1 MTFVNMQTEVG
12 DLLNMTVSANTAPD
26 LTQVKRDLNT
36 ARDLTLNRLL
46 SLGQDYNVRLTKTNL
61 VADQELYGLPS
72 DIRKIVRVEVG
83 YTSSTDRYKA
93 DRMDSNAENDPVNT
107 SYLESDP
114 KYAVRGDNIEL
125 NPTPSSNVTNGLWLW
140 YIEDP
145 ADMSGDTDTS
155 GLPIDYDHLLPLYAA
170 SKGSYTMG
178 KYNEGNNYMA
188 LFRTGLDDM
197 EQEVI
202 QRNIDDG
209 DMIIIRDEYGG
220 L

>member
-1 MTFVNMQTEVG
+1 MTFGNMQTEVG
-12 DLLNMTVSANTAPD
+12 DLLNTTVSDSTIPD

-36 ARDLTLNRLL
+36 ARDLVFNRLL
-46 SLGQDYNVRLTKTNL
+46 SLGQDYNVRLAKADL
-61 VADQELYGLPS
+61 VAGQELYGLPS
-72 DIRKIVRVEVG
+72 DLRKIVRVELG
-83 YTSSTDRYKA
+83 YSTSTDRYKA
-93 DRMDSNAENDPVNT
+93 DRMDTNAENDPVNT
-107 SYLESDP
+107 NYLESDP

-125 NPTPSSNVTNGLWLW
+125 NPTPSSAVTDGLWLW

-145 ADMSGDTDTS
+145 TDMSADTDTS
-155 GLPIDYDHLLPLYAA
+155 GIPIDYDHLLPLYAA
-170 SKGSYTMG
+170 AKGSYTVG
-178 KYNEGNNYMA
+178 KHKEGNNYMA

>member
-1 MTFVNMQTEVG
+1 MTFANMQTEVG

-36 ARDLTLNRLL
+36 ARDLAFNRLL
-46 SLGQDYNVRLTKTNL
+46 SLGQDYNVRLAKADLDTN
-61 VADQELYGLPS
+61 QELYGLPS
-72 DIRKIVRVEVG
+72 DIRKIVRIEVG
-83 YTSSTDRYKA
+83 YTSSTSRYKA
-93 DRMDSNAENDPVNT
+93 DRMDTNAENDPVNT
-107 SYLESDP
+107 TYLESNP
-114 KYAVRGDNIEL
+114 KYMVRGDNIEL
-125 NPTPSSNVTNGLWLW
+125 NPAPSSFVTDGLWLW

-145 ADMSGDTDTS
+145 TDMSADADTS
-155 GLPIDYDHLLPLYAA
+155 SLPIDYDHLLPLYAA
-170 SKGSYTMG
+170 AKGSYTVG
-178 KYNEGNNYMA
+178 KHKEGNNYMA
-188 LFRTGLDDM
+188 LFRAGLDDM

>member
-12 DLLNMTVSANTAPD
+12 DLLNTTVSASTIPD

-36 ARDLTLNRLL
+36 ARDLVFNRLL
-46 SLGQDYNVRLTKTNL
+46 SLGQDYNVRLAKADL
-61 VADQELYGLPS
+61 VASQELYGLPS
-72 DIRKIVRVEVG
+72 DLRKIVRVELG
-83 YTSSTDRYKA
+83 YSTSTDRYKA
-93 DRMDSNAENDPVNT
+93 DRMDTNAENDPVNT
-107 SYLESDP
+107 SYLEGDP

-125 NPTPSSNVTNGLWLW
+125 NPTPSSAVTDGLWLW

-145 ADMSGDTDTS
+145 TDMSADADTS
-155 GLPIDYDHLLPLYAA
+155 GVPIDYDHLLPLYAA
-170 SKGSYTMG
+170 AKGSYTVG
-178 KYNEGNNYMA
+178 KHQEGNNYIA

>member
-1 MTFVNMQTEVG
+1 MQTEAG
-12 DLLNMTVSANTAPD
+12 DLLNMTVSTTTAPD

-36 ARDLTLNRLL
+36 ARDLTFNRLL
-46 SLGQDYNVRLTKTNL
+46 SLGQDYNVRLTKADL

-72 DIRKIVRVEVG
+72 DLRKIVRLEIG
-83 YTSSTDRYKA
+83 YSASTSRYKG
-93 DRMDSNAENDPVNT
+93 DRMDANAENDPVNT
-107 SYLESDP
+107 TYLESNP
-114 KYAVRGDNIEL
+114 KYMVRGDNIEL
-125 NPTPSSNVTNGLWLW
+125 NPAPSSAVTDGLWLW
-140 YIEDP
+140 YIEDLT
-145 ADMSGDTDTS
+145 DMSLDAATS

-170 SKGSYTMG
+170 AKGSYTAG
-178 KYNEGNNYMA
+178 KHNEGNNYMA